1 MAGKRNPPF
10 HSGAA
15 VNRPYKEAG
24 YAPHFRDKGAR
35 ARQNWKRR
43 RAAGRG

>member
-1 MAGKRNPPF
+1 MSDHG
-10 HSGAA
+10 HIEWIGTA

-24 YAPHFRDKGAR
+24 YAPRFRDKGAR